1 MKLNNLSVPQ
11 LQDALHACC
20 GSIAW
25 VRKMMA
31 IFPVKD
37 EEHLMAAATMYWHE
51 CAPVDWLEA
60 FNHHPKI
67 GAATDSKWAAEEQSS
82 VADANDNILYRL
94 EEGNRLYEEKFGYI
108 FIVCATG
115 KSAAEM
121 LALLTERLPHT
132 PSEEIKIAM
141 EEQDKIT
148 RLRLKKLL

>member
-20 GSIAW
+20 GSLAW

-37 EEHLMAAATMYWHE
+37 EEHLLAAATMYWQE
-51 CAPVDWLEA
+51 CAPADWIEA
-60 FNHHPKI
+60 FNHHPRI
-67 GAATDSKWAAEEQSS
+67 GAATDNKWAAEEQAS
-82 VADANDNILYRL
+82 VAHTTDTVLYRL
-94 EEGNRLYEEKFGYI
+94 EEGNRLYQEKFGYI

-115 KSAAEM
+115 KSAEEM
-121 LALLTERLPHT
+121 LALLEERLPHT
-132 PSEEIKIAM
+132 PDEEIKIAM

-148 RLRLKKLL
+148 RIRLKKLL